1 MTMTKT
7 EKMMIL
13 TTNVIKTFEDGTQ
26 HESDHRTN
34 IVNDQNYSEYG
45 LEKVLIKQIVFHTDK
60 EQLKKLV
67 KLSLCVYA
75 KDNDKDVMNNKTLQS
90 IFMKSNGKYYFQPDQ
105 RCEVVTELCKECP
118 EIAKDVL
125 PHKEYAK
132 IHYPS
137 KLEELIKKCKELWF
151 NTKPDPINPDE
162 LQKDHKAS
170 FYNQLERESA

>member
-1 MTMTKT
+1 MTK
-7 EKMMIL
+7 EQEQKMMIL
-13 TTNVIKTFEDGTQ
+13 TTNVIMTFADNTQ
-26 HESDHRTN
+26 KFFDHRTN
-34 IVNDQNYSEYG
+34 IVNDERLSEYG